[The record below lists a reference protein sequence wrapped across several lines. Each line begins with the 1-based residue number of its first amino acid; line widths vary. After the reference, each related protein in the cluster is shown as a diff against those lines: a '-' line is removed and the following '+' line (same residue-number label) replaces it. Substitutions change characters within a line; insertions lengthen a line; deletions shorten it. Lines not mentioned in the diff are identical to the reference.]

1 MPGEVALGA
10 SSLSPKPQHAASTA
24 SQLAVVVAA
33 AVVAAANTNSSGR
46 ADAAF
51 AAAAAAAAVA
61 AGDVVIVATIAV
73 SNNVKLQNSWMWV
86 CERTV
91 CRRRCECSSALWDEL
106 KAWTRQN
113 ALAWLVLGV
122 EFNSP
127 PK

>member
-51 AAAAAAAAVA
+51 AAAAAVA
-61 AGDVVIVATIAV
+61 AGDVVTVATIAV

-91 CRRRCECSSALWDEL
+91 CLRRCGCSSALWDEL

>member
-51 AAAAAAAAVA
+51 AAAAAAVA

>member
-33 AVVAAANTNSSGR
+33 VVVAAANTNSSGR

-51 AAAAAAAAVA
+51 AAAAAVA
-61 AGDVVIVATIAV
+61 AGDVVTVATIAV

-91 CRRRCECSSALWDEL
+91 CLRRCGCSSALWDEL

>member
-51 AAAAAAAAVA
+51 AAAAAAVA
-61 AGDVVIVATIAV
+61 AGDVVTVATIAV

-91 CRRRCECSSALWDEL
+91 CLRRCGCSSALWDEL